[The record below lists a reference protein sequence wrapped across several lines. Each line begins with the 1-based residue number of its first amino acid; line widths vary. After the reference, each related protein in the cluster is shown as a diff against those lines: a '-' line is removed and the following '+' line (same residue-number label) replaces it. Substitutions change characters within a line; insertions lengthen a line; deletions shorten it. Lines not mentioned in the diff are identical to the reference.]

1 MEVALRAVRSLG
13 NRERLSVCGKTT
25 ARDDQH
31 VVDDNGEGIIF
42 SGADGVASDNAN
54 VYDNLLTGAV
64 LRHDAESW
72 YPAGNPVGTGNQLHN
87 NCLWGGAEGPIDTSS
102 GGFTAT
108 NNMIVDPQYVNAADY
123 DYHLQPT
130 SPCLAFTGDIAA
142 SVDGTTRQHR
152 PTAP

>member
-1 MEVALRAVRSLG
+1 VNPAPHRALVGSTSPKATACPRVFVERRLGGSRAARRALLG

-72 YPAGNPVGTGNQLHN
+72 YPAGNPVGTGNQ
-87 NCLWGGAEGPIDTSS
+87 S
-102 GGFTAT
+102 G
-108 NNMIVDPQYVNAADY
+108 
-123 DYHLQPT
+123 
-130 SPCLAFTGDIAA
+130 
-142 SVDGTTRQHR
+142 R
-152 PTAP
+152 